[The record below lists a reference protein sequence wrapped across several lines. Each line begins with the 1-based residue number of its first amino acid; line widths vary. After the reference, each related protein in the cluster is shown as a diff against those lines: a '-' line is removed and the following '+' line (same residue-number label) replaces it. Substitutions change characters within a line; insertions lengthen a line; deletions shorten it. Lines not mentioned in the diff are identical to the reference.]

1 MALTDLTERERRI
14 LEAVIQS
21 YVETAEPAG
30 SRTLARRFGLGVS
43 PATIRNTLSDLEEKG
58 YLFHP
63 HTSAGRIPT
72 DRAYRM
78 YVDSLVEL
86 APLAAQERDRLV
98 ERILA
103 GGSAIETVLRCAAQS
118 VGVLTQELGVA
129 LGPRLDEIVL
139 ERLDLVRLSAERL
152 LLVLTLRGGAMRTIF
167 VEAPGS
173 VADEAIA
180 EVTVVLNERLGG
192 LRLGEIRTTSADR
205 LRDGVAGGRPAA
217 RELLNIFVQEAETV
231 FDVPVAPGDDGV
243 VLGQASVLAEQPEFA
258 SGDSLRRLIEL
269 TETRQHLAELLRQRS
284 AKPGISIT
292 IGNEHA
298 DPRLGNLTI
307 VTAEYRAG
315 PLTGVIGVIG
325 PTRMPYEKV
334 ISLVGHTS
342 RLVTDLLG

>member
-1 MALTDLTERERRI
+1 MALSDLTERERRI

-152 LLVLTLRGGAMRTIF
+152 LMVLTLRGGAMRTIF

-173 VADEAIA
+173 LADDAIA
-180 EVTVVLNERLGG
+180 EVTVVLNERLAG
-192 LRLGEIRTTSADR
+192 LRLGEIRATSADR
-205 LRDGVAGGRPAA
+205 LRDGVPGGRP
-217 RELLNIFVQEAETV
+217 
-231 FDVPVAPGDDGV
+231 
-243 VLGQASVLAEQPEFA
+243 
-258 SGDSLRRLIEL
+258 RRG
-269 TETRQHLAELLRQRS
+269 S
-284 AKPGISIT
+284 C
-292 IGNEHA
+292 
-298 DPRLGNLTI
+298 
-307 VTAEYRAG
+307 
-315 PLTGVIGVIG
+315 
-325 PTRMPYEKV
+325 
-334 ISLVGHTS
+334 
-342 RLVTDLLG
+342 

>member
-1 MALTDLTERERRI
+1 MAPTDLTERERRI

-78 YVDSLVEL
+78 YVDSLVEM
-86 APLAAQERDRLV
+86 APLAAEERDRLV

-139 ERLDLVRLSAERL
+139 EHLDLVRLSADRL
-152 LLVLTLRGGAMRTIF
+152 LMVLTLRGGAMRTIF
-167 VEAPGS
+167 VEAPGQL
-173 VADEAIA
+173 ADEAIA

-192 LRLGEIRTTSADR
+192 LRLGEIRATSAER
-205 LRDGVAGGRPAA
+205 LRDGVAGGRQAA
-217 RELLNIFVQEAETV
+217 RELLNIFIQEAETV
-231 FDVPVAPGDDGV
+231 FDVPIAPGDDGV

-258 SGDSLRRLIEL
+258 SGESLRRLIEL

-284 AKPGISIT
+284 ATPGISIT

-342 RLVTDLLG
+342 QLVSDLLG